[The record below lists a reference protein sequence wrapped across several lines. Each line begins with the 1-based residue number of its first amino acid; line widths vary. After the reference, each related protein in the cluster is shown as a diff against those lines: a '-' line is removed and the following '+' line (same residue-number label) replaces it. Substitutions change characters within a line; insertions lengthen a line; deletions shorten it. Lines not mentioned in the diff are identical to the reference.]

1 MNTFKFTMLGLMTAI
16 GIGVSAERA
25 NAQII
30 PGWGYNGPQIVRT
43 GTAVTPGIGV
53 STVTNA
59 YDPIW
64 GTQSYY
70 RGYVNPYTG
79 ASFERRV
86 IASPFGG
93 YSTVM
98 VNNPTILP
106 YPYPYNP
113 YWNPY
118 YYPTYYTWP
127 YYGVSPQMAA
137 YYQGVYG
144 RNRFVR

>member
-1 MNTFKFTMLGLMTAI
+1 MFKMKIAMFGLMTAL
-16 GIGVSAERA
+16 GFGLTASQAH
-25 NAQII
+25 AQIV
-30 PGWGYNGPQIVRT
+30 PGFGYNGPQIVRT

-53 STVTNA
+53 TTVTNV

-64 GTQSYY
+64 GSQSHY

-79 ASFERRV
+79 ASYERR
-86 IASPFGG
+86 IAAGPLGA
-93 YSTVM
+93 YSTVW

-106 YPYPYNP
+106 YPYSYNP

-118 YYPTYYTWP
+118 RYPTYYTWP

-137 YYQGVYG
+137 YYNGVY
-144 RNRFVR
+144 NRRR